1 MLNNITIMGR
11 LTKDPEL
18 RYTQSGTAVTS
29 FTLAVE
35 RDYSGKDS
43 EKQVDFIDCLAWR
56 NTAEFV
62 TKYFSKGRMV
72 VAAGRLQ
79 TRTWE
84 DKNGSKHKA
93 VEIVAENV
101 YFGDSKKE
109 SDGGGYQSQYRAAPP
124 ASSAPSSG
132 YDGFTELDGSD
143 DELPF

>member
-35 RDYSGKDS
+35 RDYSGKES

-56 NTAEFV
+56 HTAEFLS
-62 TKYFSKGRMV
+62 KYFSKGRMV

-79 TRTWE
+79 VRNWE
-84 DKNGSKHKA
+84 DKNGNNRKSTE
-93 VEIVAENV
+93 VVAENV

-109 SDGGGYQSQYRAAPP
+109 NDGGGYQTQYSSTPQRS
-124 ASSAPSSG
+124 ASPSSIP
-132 YDGFTELDGSD
+132 DGFTELDED
-143 DELPF
+143 DDDLPF

>member
-35 RDYSGKDS
+35 RDYSGKES

-56 NTAEFV
+56 HTAEFLS
-62 TKYFSKGRMV
+62 KYFSKGRMV

-79 TRTWE
+79 VRHWE
-84 DKNGSKHKA
+84 DKNGGNRKA
-93 VEIVAENV
+93 VEVVAENV

-109 SDGGGYQSQYRAAPP
+109 NDGGGYQAQY
-124 ASSAPSSG
+124 SSAPQRGTPPSSIP
-132 YDGFTELDGSD
+132 DGFTELDED
-143 DELPF
+143 DDDLPF

>member
-18 RYTQSGTAVTS
+18 RYTQNGTAVTS

-56 NTAEFV
+56 HTAEFLA
-62 TKYFSKGRMV
+62 KYFSRGRMV

-79 TRTWE
+79 VRLWE
-84 DKNGSKHKA
+84 DKNGNKRKA
-93 VEIVAENV
+93 VEVVAENV

-109 SDGGGYQSQYRAAPP
+109 SDGSGYQSQYNTTSQ
-124 ASSAPSSG
+124 ASNAPSSV
-132 YDGFTELDGSD
+132 YDGFTELDGED